1 MEIGSLRNSKFAP
14 GNRREKRPPKKE
26 TNETSSRLQTIQP
39 SGVLAASLPE
49 TSSKSTLKMYA
60 WKFDPFLLGPKAYFP
75 RRKCQGGFCCLASPR
90 GDSTPLMEI
99 CDAKKNVQVTQ
110 TLLWIS
116 RVKEAVYVESIAR
129 EMIKANKSTN
139 KLLEMNPY

>member
-1 MEIGSLRNSKFAP
+1 ML
-14 GNRREKRPPKKE
+14 
-26 TNETSSRLQTIQP
+26 
-39 SGVLAASLPE
+39 VV
-49 TSSKSTLKMYA
+49 
-60 WKFDPFLLGPKAYFP
+60 
-75 RRKCQGGFCCLASPR
+75 FCCLASPR